1 MSKQNLFKPGFA
13 ISALALLL
21 GSSFAVAEPA
31 QVAEVTLEN
40 GARIILKDD
49 FTWEYVL
56 TETVISATEPET
68 TTEEVVTETPNTA
81 AHTTAA
87 TAATAAAV
95 EMAAKPDPSK
105 TAVVEQLTQSAM
117 TTPGLLGKTARE
129 GISVSLQQVQ
139 WQGDKLGLTFELG
152 SNSSEDMV
160 GVLIS
165 ASFYNDQ
172 GRKMKEEELQ
182 VWRAIKRMPETYLR
196 KGQQRQSSVIWIEG
210 VDKNQWQ
217 KQLLNLKIT
226 ELDAW

>member
-1 MSKQNLFKPGFA
+1 MSKQNLFKPSFA
-13 ISALALLL
+13 VSALALIL
-21 GSSFAVAEPA
+21 SSNFAIAEPA

-40 GARIILKDD
+40 GARVILKDD

-56 TETVISATEPET
+56 TEAVISAAEPET
-68 TTEEVVTETPNTA
+68 TTEEVVAEMPNSA
-81 AHTTAA
+81 AHT

-95 EMAAKPDPSK
+95 EMAAKPEPSK

-139 WQGDKLGLTFELG
+139 WKGDKLGLTFELD

-160 GVLIS
+160 EVLIS

-196 KGQQRQSSVIWIEG
+196 KGQQRQSSVIWVEG

-226 ELDAW
+226 ELDTW

>member
-13 ISALALLL
+13 VSALALILS
-21 GSSFAVAEPA
+21 SSFAIAEPA

-40 GARIILKDD
+40 GARVILKDD

-56 TETVISATEPET
+56 TEAVISAAEPET
-68 TTEEVVTETPNTA
+68 VTEDVVAELSNSAANTGTRTVA
-81 AHTTAA
+81 VAPKSEVNQAA
-87 TAATAAAV
+87 TA
-95 EMAAKPDPSK
+95 
-105 TAVVEQLTQSAM
+105 EQLTQSAM

-129 GISVSLQQVQ
+129 GVSVSLLQTQ
-139 WQGDKLGLTFELG
+139 WQGDKLGLIFELG

-160 GVLIS
+160 EVLIS
-165 ASFYNDQ
+165 VSFYNDQ

-196 KGQQRQSSVIWIEG
+196 KGQQRQSSVIWVEG